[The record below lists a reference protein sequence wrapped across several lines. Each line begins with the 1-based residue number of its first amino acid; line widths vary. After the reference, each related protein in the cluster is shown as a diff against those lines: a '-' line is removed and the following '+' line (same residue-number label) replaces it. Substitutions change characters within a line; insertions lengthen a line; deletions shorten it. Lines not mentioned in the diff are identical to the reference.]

1 MLEGK
6 NIILRPLEAE
16 DLIQMKEWRNS
27 EQLRPNTREFRPLND
42 VNQLEWFESLV
53 GSNDIMFAIDGIN
66 KSTTRTEGDYNFY
79 RLIGCCG
86 LTYIDWKNGNAEISL
101 YIGRKSKKEKLQ
113 AVEAMNILL
122 KYGFKELRLHRLYV
136 VVFEYN
142 DKNLEL
148 VKECKFKSEGKHID
162 ARYFDGTYHN
172 EMLFYMLEDDFKW
185 KK

>member
-6 NIILRPLEAE
+6 NVKLRPLEAG
-16 DLIQMKEWRNS
+16 DLLELKNWRNS
-27 EQLRPNTREFRPLND
+27 QDLRPNFREFRPINRN
-42 VNQLEWFESLV
+42 NQQEWFESL
-53 GSNDIMFAIDGIN
+53 GDSDDIMFAIDKVKN
-66 KSTTRTEGDYNFY
+66 NVSVE
-79 RLIGCCG
+79 LIGCCG

-101 YIGRKSKKEKLQ
+101 YIGKQDGKEKIH

-122 KYGFKELRLHRLYV
+122 KYGFKDLRLHRLYV

-162 ARYFDGTYHN
+162 ARYFDGRYHN
-172 EMLFYMLEDDFKW
+172 EMLFYMLEDNFKW
-185 KK
+185 IE